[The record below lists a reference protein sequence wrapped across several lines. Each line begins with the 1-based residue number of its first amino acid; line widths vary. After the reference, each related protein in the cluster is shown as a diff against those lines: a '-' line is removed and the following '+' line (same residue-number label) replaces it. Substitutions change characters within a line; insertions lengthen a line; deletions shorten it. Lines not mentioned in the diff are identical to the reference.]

1 MPEPKRTVRIVTND
15 EALFATTRGAV
26 AALEGW
32 EISEPQSI
40 EELLARKVN
49 PGDVILIDA
58 WLRTENV
65 YESCRRLTGKTRCRT
80 YIVTDGRN
88 GFADEI
94 AAFCGATGTLQ
105 RPLSGERLRALLGD
119 TMPEKRTL
127 PTEQRG
133 QGTTEHDLPER
144 LLRDLVGEGSHRL
157 IDALTDPE
165 TGLYNYD
172 YLTYKLDEEFKRAR
186 RFDHPLSCVMLG
198 FEGQV
203 EEDVLG
209 HLASIFLNASRD
221 TDVLGRFD
229 QSSFLFFLPNTGPDG
244 AGIMAR
250 RIREAAESENLRDL
264 VGDRLAIAV
273 GISTCPHP
281 AVKRREDLF
290 SRARA
295 AYLAALREGGGVI
308 HSALPIAD
316 RLPIV
321 GATGTVRR
329 ASVGSHGDP

>member
-32 EISEPQSI
+32 ELAQPQSV
-40 EELLARKVN
+40 EELLAKKHAL
-49 PGDVILIDA
+49 GDVILIDA

-88 GFADEI
+88 GHAEEI

-105 RPLSGERLRALLGD
+105 RPISGERLRALLAE
-119 TMPEKRTL
+119 PSVEKRVL

-133 QGTTEHDLPER
+133 TSSEHALPER

-165 TGLYNYD
+165 TGLYNYE

-186 RFDHPLSCVMLG
+186 RFEHPLSCVMLG

-203 EEDVLG
+203 EEDVLAR
-209 HLASIFLNASRD
+209 LSSIFLNASRD

-229 QSSFLFFLPNTGPDG
+229 QSSFLFLLPNTGPDG
-244 AGIMAR
+244 AGVMAL
-250 RIREAAESENLRDL
+250 RIREAAEAENLRDL

-290 SRARA
+290 SRSRA
-295 AYLAALREGGGVI
+295 AFLAAQREGGVVI
-308 HSALPIAD
+308 HS
-316 RLPIV
+316 
-321 GATGTVRR
+321 T
-329 ASVGSHGDP
+329 

>member
-15 EALFATTRGAV
+15 ESLFATTRGAV

-32 EISEPQSI
+32 EISEPQSV
-40 EELLARKVN
+40 EDLLAKKFS

-58 WLRTENV
+58 WLRAENV
-65 YESCRRLTGKTRCRT
+65 YESCRRLAGKTRCRT

-88 GFADEI
+88 DHAEEI

-105 RPLSGERLRALLGD
+105 RPLSGERLRTLLAD
-119 TMPEKRTL
+119 TTLEKRAL
-127 PTEQRG
+127 PSEQRG
-133 QGTTEHDLPER
+133 TGANEHALPER
-144 LLRDLVGEGSHRL
+144 LLRDLVGESSHRL

-186 RFDHPLSCVMLG
+186 RFEQPLSCVMLG

-203 EEDVLG
+203 EEDVLAR
-209 HLASIFLNASRD
+209 LASIFLNASRD

-229 QSSFLFFLPNTGPDG
+229 QSSFLFLLPNTGPDG
-244 AGIMAR
+244 AAVMAR
-250 RIREAAESENLRDL
+250 RIREASEAENLRDL

-290 SRARA
+290 SRSRA
-295 AYLAALREGGGVI
+295 AFLAAQRDGGVVI
-308 HSALPIAD
+308 HSA
-316 RLPIV
+316 
-321 GATGTVRR
+321 
-329 ASVGSHGDP
+329 

>member
-1 MPEPKRTVRIVTND
+1 MPDPKRTVRIVTND
-15 EALFATTRGAV
+15 EALYATTRGAV

-32 EISEPQSI
+32 EFAEPQSI
-40 EELLARKVN
+40 EDLLAHRVN

-58 WLRTENV
+58 WLRTENA

-80 YIVTDGRN
+80 YLVTDGRN

-105 RPLSGERLRALLGD
+105 RPISGERLRALLAEAG
-119 TMPEKRTL
+119 PEKRVL
-127 PTEQRG
+127 PVEQRG
-133 QGTTEHDLPER
+133 AVEHSLPER

-172 YLTYKLDEEFKRAR
+172 YLTYKLDEEFKRSR
-186 RFDHPLSCVMLG
+186 RFEHPLSCVMLG

-203 EEDVLG
+203 EEEVLG
-209 HLASIFLNASRD
+209 RLASIFLNASRD

-229 QSSFLFFLPNTGPDG
+229 QSSFLFLLPNTGPDG

-250 RIREAAESENLRDL
+250 RIREAAEAEALRDL
-264 VGDRLAIAV
+264 VGDRLEIAV

-281 AVKRREDLF
+281 AVKVREDLF
-290 SRARA
+290 ARARA
-295 AYLAALREGGGVI
+295 AFHAAQREGGVVI
-308 HSALPIAD
+308 HSA
-316 RLPIV
+316 
-321 GATGTVRR
+321 
-329 ASVGSHGDP
+329 

>member
-26 AALEGW
+26 ASLEGW
-32 EISEPQSI
+32 EIGEPQSV
-40 EELLARKVN
+40 EELLAKRVA

-80 YIVTDGRN
+80 YIVTDSRN
-88 GFADEI
+88 GFAEEI

-105 RPLSGERLRALLGD
+105 RPLSGERLRALLGESAPD
-119 TMPEKRTL
+119 VRALATDH
-127 PTEQRG
+127 RG
-133 QGTTEHDLPER
+133 QGSVEHALPER

-165 TGLYNYD
+165 TGLYSYD
-172 YLTYKLDEEFKRAR
+172 YLTFKLDEEFKRAR
-186 RFDHPLSCVMLG
+186 RFDLPLSCVMLG

-203 EEDVLG
+203 DEAVLAR
-209 HLASIFLNASRD
+209 LASIFLSASRD

-229 QSSFLFFLPNTGPDG
+229 QSSFLFLLPSTGPDG
-244 AGIMAR
+244 AAVMAR
-250 RIREAAESENLRDL
+250 RIREATETENLRDL
-264 VGDRLAIAV
+264 VGDHLAIAV

-281 AVKRREDLF
+281 SVKRREDLL
-290 SRARA
+290 SRARSA
-295 AYLAALREGGGVI
+295 FLAAQREGGVVI
-308 HSALPIAD
+308 H
-316 RLPIV
+316 
-321 GATGTVRR
+321 AT
-329 ASVGSHGDP
+329 

>member
-1 MPEPKRTVRIVTND
+1 MTEPKRTVRIVTDD

-26 AALEGW
+26 AALDGW
-32 EISEPQSI
+32 EIAEPQSV
-40 EELLARKVN
+40 EELLARKVP
-49 PGDVILIDA
+49 PGDVILVDA

-88 GFADEI
+88 DHAEEI
-94 AAFCGATGTLQ
+94 AAFCGATGTIQ
-105 RPLSGERLRALLGD
+105 RPISGERLRALFGD
-119 TMPEKRTL
+119 PSLEKRVL
-127 PTEQRG
+127 PDDRRG
-133 QGTTEHDLPER
+133 EGAVEHALPER
-144 LLRDLVGEGSHRL
+144 LLRDLVGEGAHRL

-165 TGLYNYD
+165 TGLYAYD

-186 RFDHPLSCVMLG
+186 RFEQPLSCVMLG

-203 EEDVLG
+203 DEEVLG
-209 HLASIFLNASRD
+209 RLASIFLNASRD

-229 QSSFLFFLPNTGPDG
+229 LSSFLFLLPNTGPDG
-244 AGIMAR
+244 AAVMAR
-250 RIREAAESENLRDL
+250 RIREAAETEGLRDL
-264 VGDRLAIAV
+264 VGDRLTIAV

-295 AYLAALREGGGVI
+295 AFLAAQREGGVVI
-308 HSALPIAD
+308 HSA
-316 RLPIV
+316 
-321 GATGTVRR
+321 
-329 ASVGSHGDP
+329 

>member
-26 AALEGW
+26 AALDGW
-32 EISEPQSI
+32 ELTEPQSI
-40 EELLARKVN
+40 EELLAKKVS

-58 WLRTENV
+58 WLRSENV

-88 GFADEI
+88 GHADEI
-94 AAFCGATGTLQ
+94 AAFCGATGVLQ

-119 TMPEKRTL
+119 ASSEKRAL
-127 PTEQRG
+127 PAEQRG
-133 QGTTEHDLPER
+133 HGPVEHTLPER
-144 LLRDLVGEGSHRL
+144 LLRDLVGEGAPRL

-186 RFDHPLSCVMLG
+186 RFEHPLSCVMLG
-198 FEGQV
+198 FEGQL
-203 EEDVLG
+203 EEDGLG
-209 HLASIFLNASRD
+209 QLSSIFLNASRD

-229 QSSFLFFLPNTGPDG
+229 QSSFLFLLPNTGPDG

-250 RIREAAESENLRDL
+250 RIREAAEAQNLRDL
-264 VGDRLAIAV
+264 VGDRLTIAV
-273 GISTCPHP
+273 GIATCPHP

-295 AYLAALREGGGVI
+295 AFLAAQREGGVVI
-308 HSALPIAD
+308 HSA
-316 RLPIV
+316 
-321 GATGTVRR
+321 
-329 ASVGSHGDP
+329 

>member
-32 EISEPQSI
+32 EIAEPQSI
-40 EELLARKVN
+40 EELLARRIQ

-58 WLRTENV
+58 WLRAENA
-65 YESCRRLTGKTRCRT
+65 YESCRRLAGKTRCRT
-80 YIVTDGRN
+80 YLVTDGRN

-105 RPLSGERLRALLGD
+105 RPLSGERLRALLSESR
-119 TMPEKRTL
+119 PEVRAL
-127 PTEQRG
+127 PAEQRG
-133 QGTTEHDLPER
+133 EARVEHSLPER

-172 YLTYKLDEEFKRAR
+172 YLTYKLDEEFKRSR
-186 RFDHPLSCVMLG
+186 RFEHPLSCVMLG
-198 FEGQV
+198 FDGQV
-203 EEDVLG
+203 EEEVLG
-209 HLASIFLNASRD
+209 RLASIFLNASRD

-229 QSSFLFFLPNTGPDG
+229 QTSFLFLLPNTGPDG
-244 AGIMAR
+244 AGVMAR
-250 RIREAAESENLRDL
+250 RIREAAEAEALRDL
-264 VGDRLAIAV
+264 VGDRLEIAV

-290 SRARA
+290 ARARA
-295 AYLAALREGGGVI
+295 AFQAAQREGGVVI
-308 HSALPIAD
+308 HSA
-316 RLPIV
+316 
-321 GATGTVRR
+321 
-329 ASVGSHGDP
+329 

>member
-1 MPEPKRTVRIVTND
+1 MPDPKRTVRIVTND
-15 EALFATTRGAV
+15 EALYATTRGAV

-32 EISEPQSI
+32 EFAEPQSV
-40 EELLARKVN
+40 EDLLAHRVS

-58 WLRTENV
+58 WLRTENA

-80 YIVTDGRN
+80 YLVTDGRN
-88 GFADEI
+88 GFAEEI

-105 RPLSGERLRALLGD
+105 RPISGERLRALLSEAG
-119 TMPEKRTL
+119 PEKRVL

-133 QGTTEHDLPER
+133 AVEHSLPER

-172 YLTYKLDEEFKRAR
+172 YLTYKLDEEFKRSR
-186 RFDHPLSCVMLG
+186 RFEHPLSCVMLG

-203 EEDVLG
+203 EEEVLG
-209 HLASIFLNASRD
+209 RLASIFLNASRD

-229 QSSFLFFLPNTGPDG
+229 QCSFLFLLPNTGPDG

-250 RIREAAESENLRDL
+250 RIREAAEAEGLRDL
-264 VGDRLAIAV
+264 VGDRLEIAV

-281 AVKRREDLF
+281 AVKVREDLF
-290 SRARA
+290 ARARA
-295 AYLAALREGGGVI
+295 AFHAAQREGGVVI
-308 HSALPIAD
+308 HSA
-316 RLPIV
+316 
-321 GATGTVRR
+321 
-329 ASVGSHGDP
+329 